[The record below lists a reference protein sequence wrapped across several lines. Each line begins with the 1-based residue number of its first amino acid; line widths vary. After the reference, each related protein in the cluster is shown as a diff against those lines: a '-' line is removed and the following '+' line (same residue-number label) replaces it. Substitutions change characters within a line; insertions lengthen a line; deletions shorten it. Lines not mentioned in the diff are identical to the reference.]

1 MHAYNLV
8 KNKYNLIEIVLYNE
22 KTKGMPVVI
31 APGFLTYNDKS
42 WAIKLSKVLESPII
56 FVNWQSSNSNELLKK
71 SIIPI
76 VSGLAMSQRS
86 VKIPINVIMMIKKVW
101 DECSQDSYHAG
112 DRLACFLNDVWDEDD
127 RAIFLGHSLGVRI
140 ITGAMSRLNN
150 KNICS
155 SVSIA
160 GAMPREYY
168 EINLKLCKDYE
179 SIEHIN
185 IYNDK
190 DRVLQ
195 LLYKLGEWE
204 FKNKPIGLSES
215 SLGNVKNINLNLGHL
230 SCFSNE
236 NFIRFISGYYMQ
248 KRAEC
253 YASNKI

>member
-22 KTKGMPVVI
+22 KAKGMPVVI

-42 WAIKLSKVLESPII
+42 WAIKLSKVLKSPII

-76 VSGLAMSQRS
+76 VSGLAMPQHS

-150 KNICS
+150 KNIFS

-160 GAMPREYY
+160 GAMPSEYY

-179 SIEHIN
+179 SIEHKISITIRTVFCN
-185 IYNDK
+185 CYI
-190 DRVLQ
+190 
-195 LLYKLGEWE
+195 KLVSGIL
-204 FKNKPIGLSES
+204 K
-215 SLGNVKNINLNLGHL
+215 INLLVCQSLALGML
-230 SCFSNE
+230 
-236 NFIRFISGYYMQ
+236 
-248 KRAEC
+248 
-253 YASNKI
+253 KI